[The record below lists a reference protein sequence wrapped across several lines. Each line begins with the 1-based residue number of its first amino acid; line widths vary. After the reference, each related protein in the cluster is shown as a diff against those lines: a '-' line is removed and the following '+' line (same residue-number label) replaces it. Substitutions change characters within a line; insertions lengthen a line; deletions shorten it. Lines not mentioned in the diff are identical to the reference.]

1 MKFIYYCKKAA
12 CSGGIRSIR
21 SIKNIRS
28 IKGIKRISGVLKVS
42 KVFDVSK
49 VLKKVK
55 LEGAAA
61 AAIAAKTVAK
71 AVAKTAKAEQGLRL
85 MSLENV
91 HLGGCR
97 CDYASV
103 HCHLKV

>member
-1 MKFIYYCKKAA
+1 M
-12 CSGGIRSIR
+12 
-21 SIKNIRS
+21 
-28 IKGIKRISGVLKVS
+28 LKE
-42 KVFDVSK
+42 
-49 VLKKVK
+49 VK
-55 LEGAAA
+55 LEGATSAAA
-61 AAIAAKTVAK
+61 AAIAAKT
-71 AVAKTAKAEQGLRL
+71 VAKTAKAEQGLRL